1 MKKGF
6 LLISGLLVTSVA
18 YSSVPVEPV
27 EPLGIDSLINLQGV
41 VVSANKIQ
49 VNRNSVP
56 LSISVIDRE
65 EIEASSESALLPV
78 LSQRVPG
85 LFVTQKGI
93 TGFGVNDGSAGTVN
107 IRGVGQGNKVL
118 MLFDGQP
125 QWAGIFG
132 HALPDTYVASDVE
145 RVEVIRGPGSLMYG
159 SNAMGGVVNIITRH
173 HKQEGRRTQ
182 ARIMYGSYNTQ
193 KYMVNNG
200 YNIGNFSSFISLN
213 HDRTDGHRPN
223 SKFHITNGFANLGYK
238 INEHYRVTGD
248 LSLAKFKTQNPGE
261 IDAPVLDYLVD
272 VLRGTTSFALEN
284 HHEKTSGAL
293 RVFYNWGNHEVN
305 DGYEP
310 GGTPRSYLF
319 RSDDHNTGVLLYQSF
334 RLVEGNT
341 FTAGIDYKNW
351 GGHAWNDSINGK
363 KGELIDKSVNEV
375 AGYVIMQ
382 QDLFDMLSINAGVR
396 YEHNSVFGGEWVPQ
410 AGLTVRPFEG
420 NVIRASFS
428 KGFRSPNIREMYMW
442 GAANDELKPENM
454 LNYEVAVGQSFLDG
468 RLYGEV
474 TAFFIDGKNMIESVS
489 VVPGQTYPM
498 KNRNVGTFT
507 NKGIELEGRYQ
518 ILRNLSMDMNYS
530 YLHTS
535 KALLAA
541 PAHKLNVGATYSP
554 GRFTFNANVQSVY
567 DLYVRLEN
575 PANKISE
582 VKENYTVLNARAA
595 YRFGSRDKG
604 LNLFVKGENLAATR
618 YTINYGF
625 PMPKA
630 VFMGGIDVTF

>member
-410 AGLTVRPFEG
+410 AGLTVRPFDG

-535 KALLAA
+535 KPLLAA

-604 LNLFVKGENLAATR
+604 LNLFVKGENLTATR

>member
-132 HALPDTYVASDVE
+132 HALPDTYVASDIE

-305 DGYEP
+305 DGYKP
-310 GGTPRSYLF
+310 GGTPRTYLF

-351 GGHAWNDSINGK
+351 GGHAWQDSINNNK
-363 KGELIDKSVNEV
+363 NELIDKSVNEI

-410 AGLTVRPFEG
+410 AGLTFRPLEG

-442 GAANDELKPENM
+442 GAANADLKPENM

-474 TAFFIDGKNMIESVS
+474 TAFFIDGKNMIESVRVNPAS
-489 VVPGQTYPM
+489 QFPQE
-498 KNRNVGTFT
+498 NRNVGTFT

-604 LNLFVKGENLAATR
+604 LNLFVKGENLTATR